1 LAVNPSFIVLDEP
14 TSALDVSVQAKIIRL
29 LQDLRKDMHLSYL
42 FISHD
47 LSLVRTIATRTAVMY
62 LGYLFEYAQTETLF
76 EEPLAPY
83 TRTLISAVPAV
94 TEDEIR
100 IKPEDQSRGGD
111 TPSPVNPPSGCVFHP
126 RCTLA
131 DSVCSEQ
138 LPVLEEVR
146 PGHFV
151 RCHHVRKN
159 LKLLESAGRGRM
171 SR

>member
-1 LAVNPSFIVLDEP
+1 
-14 TSALDVSVQAKIIRL
+14 
-29 LQDLRKDMHLSYL
+29 
-42 FISHD
+42 
-47 LSLVRTIATRTAVMY
+47 MY

-94 TEDEIR
+94 TEEEIR
-100 IKPEDQSRGGD
+100 IKPADQSRGGD

-131 DSVCSEQ
+131 DSICSEKM
-138 LPVLEEVR
+138 PALEEVK

-151 RCHHVRKN
+151 RCHHV
-159 LKLLESAGRGRM
+159 
-171 SR
+171 SRNIELSSRSGAHRATK